1 MLDVLKRLCI
11 YWDPQLWGDKVTD
24 TNWYYSGLILDYF
37 FDNSVLSLDYLDIE
51 DYFNEKHICYAED
64 KMLEEQLSLL
74 DEEKYLIFIERILNI
89 FKFSKY
95 NNERS
100 EEILKKSE
108 AYLIRQGFIVLNQ
121 STNPIEV
128 KVDDEIGK
136 GSYCKVTKYTE
147 VIVKKELL
155 KENKEDE
162 KLKKRLKYEFENTK
176 KLCGCPN
183 IISVYDFDDEECSYL
198 MEKAEMDLYEY
209 LKSQV
214 GLSKKEKLKI
224 IYDILK
230 GMKYAHDNNII
241 HRDLHLGNILKV
253 NDHFVIS
260 DFGWSKDISKVRSLK
275 SSSTEKN
282 NHYFMDPLAAG
293 DLTKMDIKTDIYSVG
308 KIIEFIYSYEEEDK
322 LLDFLISKC
331 TSRDKGNRYNSVDEI
346 ITDLQALIV
355 AENKEQEKESINN
368 NIKKGILTSKE
379 VQFIKQLLSNGEL
392 CQYIVKNSLSN
403 FGVVIV
409 QLPLVEKELVLSNIN
424 HGYAEATG
432 YMQFANYD
440 IFGNIAYYVY
450 NHSIEFEIKKISK
463 AILEGC
469 ARYRWNMQS
478 LFEKV
483 LSDEI

>member
-1 MLDVLKRLCI
+1 MLDVVKRLCT
-11 YWDPQLWGDKVTD
+11 YWDTQLWGDKVTD

-64 KMLEEQLSLL
+64 KKLAEQISLL

-95 NNERS
+95 DNGCS

-183 IISVYDFDDEECSYL
+183 IISVYDFNDEECSYL

-230 GMKYAHDNNII
+230 GMKYAHDNDII

-275 SSSTEKN
+275 SSATEKN

-308 KIIEFIYSYEEEDK
+308 KIVEFIYSYEEDDK

-331 TSRDKGNRYNSVDEI
+331 TSRDKDNRYNSVDEI
-346 ITDLQALIV
+346 ITDIQALVV
-355 AENKEQEKESINN
+355 AENKEQQKESINN

-403 FGVVIV
+403 FGAVIV
-409 QLPLVEKELVLSNIN
+409 QLPLMEKELVLSNIN

-450 NHSIEFEIKKISK
+450 NHSKEIEIKKISK
-463 AILEGC
+463 DILEGC